1 MPKTQVNEGGH
12 MPEGAIRCPK
22 CGEPVP
28 DGLIDAAIGYAHDV
42 GFDEGYESA
51 MEEVEARS
59 EDERLHAEG

>member
-1 MPKTQVNEGGH
+1 

-42 GFDEGYESA
+42 GFDEEYETA